1 MILDSWG
8 QLASRDL
15 LEMWALLARVER
27 LVRLGNLEQLV
38 SEAVVD
44 YLGQQEHQAARV
56 HKVQQVNLD
65 QGVTLAHQASLDRKV
80 IRAPLVQLDPKD
92 NLERKA
98 LLAELDPQDLAD
110 QLDHQDHRVIPAPLA
125 FKETLA
131 EQEQQDLLEPTEAQV
146 LKVRV
151 VVLEIL
157 AAKVARVQL
166 GPLDL
171 WERLAQLEARAL
183 LGQLVPLELWEQLV
197 CRDQTDLED

>member
-1 MILDSWG
+1 MH
-8 QLASRDL
+8 
-15 LEMWALLARVER
+15 ENMRV
-27 LVRLGNLEQLV
+27 
-38 SEAVVD
+38 D
-44 YLGQQEHQAARV
+44 
-56 HKVQQVNLD
+56 
-65 QGVTLAHQASLDRKV
+65 GVLQ
-80 IRAPLVQLDPKD
+80 
-92 NLERKA
+92 
-98 LLAELDPQDLAD
+98 
-110 QLDHQDHRVIPAPLA
+110 
-125 FKETLA
+125 
-131 EQEQQDLLEPTEAQV
+131 EPTEAQV